1 MTILYYKIGPAV
13 SEILDYDK
21 LGNKEYIFDL
31 GVCSSYKVYVPFF
44 KIVSGTA
51 IGFIVK
57 KSPYMFMQYQD
68 YLVQDI
74 LKNYVSKMFFYH
86 VNKELC

>member
-44 KIVSGTA
+44 KIVPGTA

-57 KSPYMFMQYQD
+57 KSPYMFSGSKIIWYKI
-68 YLVQDI
+68 YLKTMF
-74 LKNYVSKMFFYH
+74 LKCSFIM
-86 VNKELC
+86 